1 MNKKKKFFSNIKGLV
16 VCWHVIEKVNIDTM
30 KKMINGKWQLLTLAT
45 IVAHGLKQV
54 NLHLCLE
61 DENFTGCMSNGGYY
75 LHFLMD

>member
-1 MNKKKKFFSNIKGLV
+1 
-16 VCWHVIEKVNIDTM
+16 M